1 MSERPPPRS
10 GEAPGWLEWTYRYG
24 FTLLAGIV
32 LLGVVLYYTHVLDER
47 SYQNALQIEQMQAKL
62 DAMAPQL
69 NRIEV
74 RLAESAR

>member
-1 MSERPPPRS
+1 M
-10 GEAPGWLEWTYRYG
+10 LEWTYRYG

-32 LLGVVLYYTHVLDER
+32 LLIVVVYYTHVLDER
-47 SYQNALQIEQMQAKL
+47 SYQNALQLEQMNAKL

-74 RLAESAR
+74 RLAEGNR